1 MYPSTAFDDDISI
14 NRSIYDVEPIVYCY
28 QAPERHSYGLA
39 LGLPIDISIKLI
51 KVPQVLI
58 WIMSECILWA
68 SIPLLRL

>member
-1 MYPSTAFDDDISI
+1 MAISI

-28 QAPERHSYGLA
+28 QAPERHSYALA

-68 SIPLLRL
+68 CIPLLRL

>member
-1 MYPSTAFDDDISI
+1 MYPNTAFDDDISI

>member
-1 MYPSTAFDDDISI
+1 MYPNTAFDDDISI

-28 QAPERHSYGLA
+28 QAPERHSYSLA

>member
-1 MYPSTAFDDDISI
+1 MYPNTAFDDDISI
-14 NRSIYDVEPIVYCY
+14 NRSICDVESIVYCY
-28 QAPERHSYGLA
+28 QAPERHSYALA

>member
-14 NRSIYDVEPIVYCY
+14 NRSNYDVEPIVYCY

>member
-1 MYPSTAFDDDISI
+1 MYQNTAFDDDISI
-14 NRSIYDVEPIVYCY
+14 NRSISDVESIVYCY
-28 QAPERHSYGLA
+28 QAPEPHSYGLA

>member
-28 QAPERHSYGLA
+28 QAPERNSYGLA

-68 SIPLLRL
+68 CIPLLRL

>member
-1 MYPSTAFDDDISI
+1 MYPNTAFDDDISI

-39 LGLPIDISIKLI
+39 LGLSIDISIKLI